1 MQMKRIER
9 RVRPAKLA
17 RELKV
22 RLGVRSD
29 GVLPFSLVPEI
40 FEDDDVAEG
49 VSVHY
54 EPEIKAEVEA
64 ALAEHDP
71 DTPDEAEAAQAE
83 AVAERE
89 ADRGLLVREA
99 VADALSQLAVGI
111 GQAESDLAGIDTADL
126 AALRAI
132 LRRTVNRQRLMLE
145 FLRRLLR
152 FVRWLAT

>member
-1 MQMKRIER
+1 MQTKRIER
-9 RVRPAKLA
+9 RIRPGKLA
-17 RELKV
+17 RELAA
-22 RLGVRSD
+22 RLGVKPD
-29 GVLPFSLVPEI
+29 GTLPFTIAAEV
-40 FEDDDVAEG
+40 FEDDDVAEI

-54 EPEIKAEVEA
+54 EPEVEAEVEA
-64 ALAEHDP
+64 VLAEHDP
-71 DTPDEAEAAQAE
+71 DTPDETDAAQAE

-111 GQAESDLAGIDTADL
+111 GQAEGDLAGIDTADI

>member
-1 MQMKRIER
+1 MQTKRIQK
-9 RVRPAKLA
+9 RVRPGKLA
-17 RELKV
+17 RELAA
-22 RLGVRSD
+22 RLGTRP
-29 GVLPFSLVPEI
+29 GEMLPFTIAAEH
-40 FEDDDVAEG
+40 FESDDVAEI

-54 EPEIKAEVEA
+54 EPEVEAEVDA
-64 ALAEHDP
+64 VLDEHDP
-71 DTPDEAEAAQAE
+71 DTPDETDAAQAE

-111 GQAESDLAGIDTADL
+111 GQAEGDLAGIDTADL

-132 LRRTVNRQRLMLE
+132 LRRTVNRQRLILE

>member
-1 MQMKRIER
+1 MQTKRIQK
-9 RVRPAKLA
+9 RVRPGKLA
-17 RELKV
+17 RELAA
-22 RLGVRSD
+22 RLGTRP
-29 GVLPFSLVPEI
+29 GEVLPFTIAAEV
-40 FEDDDVAEG
+40 FEDDDVAEI

-54 EPEIKAEVEA
+54 ESEIKAEVEA

-71 DTPDEAEAAQAE
+71 DTPDETDAAQAE

-99 VADALSQLAVGI
+99 VADALSRLAVGI
-111 GQAESDLAGIDTADL
+111 GQAEGDLAGIDTADI
-126 AALRAI
+126 ATLRAI

-152 FVRWLAT
+152 FVRWLAS

>member
-1 MQMKRIER
+1 
-9 RVRPAKLA
+9 
-17 RELKV
+17 
-22 RLGVRSD
+22 
-29 GVLPFSLVPEI
+29 
-40 FEDDDVAEG
+40 
-49 VSVHY
+49 
-54 EPEIKAEVEA
+54 VEA

-71 DTPDEAEAAQAE
+71 DTPDEAEVAQAE
-83 AVAERE
+83 AIAERE
-89 ADRGLLVREA
+89 ADRGLLARQA
-99 VADALSQLAVGI
+99 VADALSQLTVGI

>member
-1 MQMKRIER
+1 MQTKRIQK

-17 RELKV
+17 RELAA
-22 RLGVRSD
+22 RLGTRP
-29 GVLPFSLVPEI
+29 GEVLPFTIAPEV
-40 FEDDDVAEG
+40 FEDDDVAEI

-71 DTPDEAEAAQAE
+71 DTPDETDAAQAE

-111 GQAESDLAGIDTADL
+111 GQAEGDLAGIDTADL
-126 AALRAI
+126 ATLRAI

-152 FVRWLAT
+152 VVRWLAT